1 MADPIRSSSANLIEE
16 VYTGSAENTYFKSP
30 LVAESYRQPYNQD
43 ELWQKTGSYSIYQDM
58 ANDDQVSVCLQLKK
72 DLVIGAGFDF
82 ISESDDQQEIVEF
95 LCDALDDSILLEGLE
110 EILTAYEFG
119 FSITEKIFGQNSES
133 KTVLKDLRT
142 RHPNS
147 WLIYQDDKGNITK
160 YEQNTSVGRLDIDPK
175 CLIHFINSPKFQNPY
190 GTSDLRACYAAWF
203 AKRQVVRYYGM
214 YLEKAASPTPI
225 ARYDKNAPDSAI
237 SKIFNTIKKLQSSTA
252 MAIPKEIEIEFLESK
267 TNGEAYAKAI
277 NIFNMFIGRS
287 LFIPDLLG
295 LTGSETSGGSFA
307 LGKEQIAIFF
317 MHIARRRAALE
328 KTINDHIV
336 WPMIVSN
343 FGFIEEYPKFRFKPL
358 DDMKAIELAK
368 VWLDAV
374 KSNVFPANEDEV
386 NYFRS
391 LCKFPEG
398 EVKPKAQPP
407 QLFPGINPVEPPQDP
422 NILNDEGE
430 EDEETTDEETS
441 QDVSSTKAKS
451 ESADSEKANE
461 EKRKVNKRQF
471 GKIFNLPSGD
481 YHKKVDFKKI
491 EAKLDDY
498 DNSVLVEAMPIIKKQ
513 FKDLA
518 DQIQKKGILKN
529 QDVSK
534 IDKLQIKYLKELKQV
549 LKTSFAGI
557 YKDGQNLAQ
566 AELMK
571 SNFAQ
576 PVASDE
582 FLAMLEEETFQYIGD
597 YQYTILKKTRAELIA
612 AIKDGAP
619 LSSVLDILDS
629 EGKQLAEVSLERY
642 ARTKHTEVLN
652 KGRIEFFESS
662 GVVAGYQYSAILD
675 DVTSEICRGL
685 DGKYF
690 DAGNQPI
697 PPMHFNC
704 RSVLIPITKYEAFT
718 PSTSVGQKPIDEF
731 IDEKKGAGFSKFSKE
746 IKVTDPGVEFIVED
760 LTPDSQITTYSK
772 DGKVFQKT
780 IITYKTAEKLEVS
793 SVKHL
798 RDNDSK
804 V

>member
-1 MADPIRSSSANLIEE
+1 
-16 VYTGSAENTYFKSP
+16 
-30 LVAESYRQPYNQD
+30 
-43 ELWQKTGSYSIYQDM
+43 
-58 ANDDQVSVCLQLKK
+58 
-72 DLVIGAGFDF
+72 
-82 ISESDDQQEIVEF
+82 
-95 LCDALDDSILLEGLE
+95 
-110 EILTAYEFG
+110 
-119 FSITEKIFGQNSES
+119 
-133 KTVLKDLRT
+133 
-142 RHPNS
+142 
-147 WLIYQDDKGNITK
+147 
-160 YEQNTSVGRLDIDPK
+160 
-175 CLIHFINSPKFQNPY
+175 
-190 GTSDLRACYAAWF
+190 
-203 AKRQVVRYYGM
+203 
-214 YLEKAASPTPI
+214 
-225 ARYDKNAPDSAI
+225 
-237 SKIFNTIKKLQSSTA
+237 
-252 MAIPKEIEIEFLESK
+252 
-267 TNGEAYAKAI
+267 
-277 NIFNMFIGRS
+277 
-287 LFIPDLLG
+287 
-295 LTGSETSGGSFA
+295 
-307 LGKEQIAIFF
+307 
-317 MHIARRRAALE
+317 MHIARRRAAIE

-336 WPMIVSN
+336 WPMVVSN

-374 KSNVFPANEDEV
+374 KSNVFPANDEEI

-398 EVKPKAQPP
+398 EVQPKSH
-407 QLFPGINPVEPPQDP
+407 QLFPGSNLVQRPQDP

-430 EDEETTDEETS
+430 AEDEETSIEERIPTERE
-441 QDVSSTKAKS
+441 AKGPYV
-451 ESADSEKANE
+451 EKADE

-571 SNFAQ
+571 SNFAT
-576 PVASDE
+576 PVASDA

-597 YQYTILKKTRAELIA
+597 YQYTILKKTRLELIA

-629 EGKQLAEVSLERY
+629 EGQQLAEVSLERY

-690 DAGNQPI
+690 EAGSQPI
-697 PPMHFNC
+697 PPMHFNAL
-704 RSVLIPITKYEAFT
+704 RQDSLIETTEGKKLISEIKIGDKVLTHKNSYCE
-718 PSTSVGQKPIDEF
+718 VYDVM
-731 IDEKKGAGFSKFSKE
+731 SKFEDKEYYEINLDNGKQINITAEHPVLVIRDSKLGWSRVDE
-746 IKVTDPGVEFIVED
+746 LTMADRLLCVED
-760 LTPDSQITTYSK
+760 FNEI
-772 DGKVFQKT
+772 
-780 IITYKTAEKLEVS
+780 
-793 SVKHL
+793 
-798 RDNDSK
+798 
-804 V
+804 